1 MIGENQSTLYLF
13 LLITA
18 NMIPLVNRFFA
29 NIEAKNNAK
38 KIIAGTAAQS
48 TVDEVNVK
56 ADTTVGKL
64 SSQDEEL
71 AELKRMVLALYNDKY
86 PKTSAYVPI
95 NPEKKS

>member
-18 NMIPLVNRFFA
+18 NMIPLV
-29 NIEAKNNAK
+29 NNAK